1 MRNRR
6 AMHIIHT
13 SDWHLGQ
20 HFFDRDRFE
29 EHEAFLRFL
38 LATIE
43 TRRVD
48 LLIVSGDIFDTAN
61 PPREAERMYYRFLT
75 RLGAMGT
82 CSAVIVGGNHDS
94 APHLDAPATVLETL
108 NIKVVGAL
116 PENAEEA
123 VFHVPCLRDE
133 TDPGVWVA
141 AVPYLRDRDVRKA
154 VAGESFD
161 ELSARTRAGIRAA
174 YTEIAEVARA
184 RSNGTPVIGTGHL
197 TALGSSVSDSERT
210 IHIGNLGSISGGDFP
225 DTFDYVALGHI
236 HTPQAVGGSQT
247 IRYSGSPIALSFS
260 EASHPKEIRLI
271 NTAGDTLTQEP
282 IAIPAFRP
290 LLRIK
295 GDADALKESLATLEV
310 SEEGLTPWVEL
321 TVKGSLPSST
331 LNEELRTLAG
341 EHGAEVL
348 KVGLD
353 TSGRPS
359 AELAPEDL
367 SINELKPEEVFQ
379 RRLEAYEGDVPADT
393 LGQCFAHLLTLAQ
406 EAEK

>member
-1 MRNRR
+1 MN
-6 AMHIIHT
+6 IIHT

-29 EHEAFLRFL
+29 EHDAFLRFL
-38 LATIE
+38 LETIE
-43 TRRVD
+43 TRQVD

-82 CSAVIVGGNHDS
+82 CAAVIVGGNHDS

-108 NIKVVGAL
+108 NVKVVGAL
-116 PENAEEA
+116 PDNTEET
-123 VFHVPCLRDE
+123 VFHVPCLRNE

-174 YTEIAEVARA
+174 YAEIAEIAQA
-184 RSNGTPVIGTGHL
+184 RSKGTPVIGTGHL

-225 DTFDYVALGHI
+225 ETFDYVALGHI
-236 HTPQAVGGSQT
+236 HTPQTVGGKEH

-282 IAIPAFRP
+282 ITVPTFRP
-290 LLRIK
+290 LLRLK
-295 GDADALKESLATLEV
+295 GDADTLKENLTHLEV
-310 SEEGLTPWVEL
+310 NDEGMTPWVEL
-321 TVKGSLPSST
+321 TVKGSLSST
-331 LNEELRTLAG
+331 TLNDELRTMAG
-341 EHGAEVL
+341 ENGAEVL

-353 TSGRPS
+353 TSHRPS
-359 AELAPEDL
+359 AELAPGDL
-367 SINELKPEEVFQ
+367 SISELKPEEVFK
-379 RRLEAYEGDVPADT
+379 RRLEAYEGEVPVDT
-393 LGQCFAHLLTLAQ
+393 LSQCFAHLLTLAQ